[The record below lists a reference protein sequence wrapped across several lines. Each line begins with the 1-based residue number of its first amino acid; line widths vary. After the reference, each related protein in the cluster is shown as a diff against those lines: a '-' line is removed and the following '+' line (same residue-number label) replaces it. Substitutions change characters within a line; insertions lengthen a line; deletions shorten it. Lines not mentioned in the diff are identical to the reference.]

1 MNAMKR
7 KNRELRRSSQ
17 SAKSHGA
24 VSIAQGTV
32 AFIEKSA
39 FLPGPF
45 ASAESP
51 EDREAHPKGNGK
63 SVFDSTL

>member
-1 MNAMKR
+1 MSAMRR
-7 KNRELRRSSQ
+7 KNRELRCSSQ
-17 SAKSHGA
+17 SAKNHGA
-24 VSIAQGTV
+24 VSIAHGTV
-32 AFIEKSA
+32 AFIEKSV

-51 EDREAHPKGNGK
+51 EDREAHPKVDGK